1 MEGIKWRT
9 RCIQIQRQNMGTSF
23 EVESDL
29 QKTSGSLADSRG
41 GLSVWAHNA
50 GQRVLH
56 LGASTILALKSS
68 TWWAFLVVVL
78 AIGCVA
84 YADNRVEG
92 VSLGYL
98 YILPLS
104 FSAIL
109 LSPRLTYAIVV
120 VCILFHDL
128 FGPPIHHIQG
138 RILHNLTALVGFMFV
153 VAILEWFVAQRN
165 ALNDLTRH
173 QRDELLKEVELAAEV
188 QRLFLPRS
196 DPETS
201 GFEIAGA
208 MHPARVVGG
217 DYYDYLARP
226 DGRMRLVIADVSGK
240 GVAAALLMS
249 ATAAAVQLETNE
261 PRKLSDVANH
271 LNKELFALQDDGRFV
286 TVLLGELDPRS
297 GQLNYINCGH
307 NPALLV
313 RGDGGETVWLHAS
326 CTPVGMAPEMDC
338 LLEEIRLA
346 PGDIMVWYT
355 DGLTDASNREAKEFG
370 TERLLE
376 SVRTHSDGNAREICD
391 QLWRDV
397 AAFTQRESLDDDLTV
412 MVIKMKSGPE
422 PAAYPAFSD

>member
-1 MEGIKWRT
+1 
-9 RCIQIQRQNMGTSF
+9 MGTSF
-23 EVESDL
+23 EVETEL
-29 QKTSGSLADSRG
+29 RKAPGSLDDPGRTISLPAGYAGGWPSRVAAE
-41 GLSVWAHNA
+41 LIV
-50 GQRVLH
+50 
-56 LGASTILALKSS
+56 ALKSS
-68 TWWAFLVVVL
+68 TLWAFPVVVL

-98 YILPLS
+98 YMLPLS

-138 RILHNLTALVGFMFV
+138 RILHNLAALIGFTFV
-153 VAILEWFVAQRN
+153 VAILQWFVAQRN
-165 ALNDLTRH
+165 ALNELTRH
-173 QRDELLKEVELAAEV
+173 QRDELLKEVQLAAEV

-196 DPETS
+196 DPETV

-217 DYYDYLARP
+217 DYYDYLERP

-261 PRKLSDVANH
+261 PRKLGDIVNH

-286 TVLLGELDPRS
+286 TALLGELDPRS
-297 GQLNYINCGH
+297 GQLRYINCGH
-307 NPALLV
+307 NPALLI
-313 RGDGGETVWLHAS
+313 RGESGSVVWLHAS
-326 CTPVGMAPEMDC
+326 CTPMGMSPEMDYS
-338 LLEEIRLA
+338 LEEITLA

-355 DGLTDASNREAKEFG
+355 DGLTDASNRDAKEFG
-370 TERLLE
+370 TGRLLE
-376 SVRTHSDGNAREICD
+376 SVRLHLGGGAREICD

-397 AAFTQRESLDDDLTV
+397 AAFTQRDSLDDDLTL
-412 MVIKMKSGPE
+412 MVIKMKNALESVTF
-422 PAAYPAFSD
+422 PAFSD

>member
-1 MEGIKWRT
+1 
-9 RCIQIQRQNMGTSF
+9 MGTSF

-29 QKTSGSLADSRG
+29 RKTSGSLNDPRG
-41 GLSVWAHNA
+41 TLSVWAGNA
-50 GQRVLH
+50 GNRAARV
-56 LGASTILALKSS
+56 AANTIAALKSS
-68 TWWAFLVVVL
+68 TWWAFLVVVA

-109 LSPRLTYAIVV
+109 LSPRLTYGIVV

-128 FGPPIHHIQG
+128 FGPPIHNVQG
-138 RILHNLTALVGFMFV
+138 RILHNLAALVGFAFV
-153 VAILEWFVAQRN
+153 VAVLQWFVAQRN

-188 QRLFLPRS
+188 QRLFLPSS
-196 DPETS
+196 DPDTA
-201 GFEIAGA
+201 GFEIAGD

-261 PRKLSDVANH
+261 PRKLCEVASH
-271 LNKELFALQDDGRFV
+271 LNKELYALQDDGRFV
-286 TVLLGELDPRS
+286 TVLLGELDPRN
-297 GQLNYINCGH
+297 GKLKYINCGH

-313 RGDGGETVWLHAS
+313 RADGGEAVWLDAS
-326 CTPVGMAPEMDC
+326 WTPVGMSPEMEC
-338 LLEEIRLA
+338 SLEEITLA

-355 DGLTDASNREAKEFG
+355 DGLTDASDRGVNEFG
-370 TERLLE
+370 TKRLLE
-376 SVRTHSDGNAREICD
+376 SVRQHSSGSAREICD

-397 AAFTQRESLDDDLTV
+397 AAFTQRDSLDDDLTL
-412 MVIKMKSGPE
+412 MVIKMKNVLE
-422 PAAYPAFSD
+422 PIHFPPFSD

>member
-1 MEGIKWRT
+1 
-9 RCIQIQRQNMGTSF
+9 MGTSF

-29 QKTSGSLADSRG
+29 RKTSGSLNDPRG
-41 GLSVWAHNA
+41 TLSVWVGNA
-50 GQRVLH
+50 GNRV
-56 LGASTILALKSS
+56 ARVAANTIMALKSS
-68 TWWAFLVVVL
+68 TWWAFLVVVA
-78 AIGCVA
+78 AIACVA

-109 LSPRLTYAIVV
+109 LSPRLTYGIVV

-128 FGPPIHHIQG
+128 FGPPIHNVQG
-138 RILHNLTALVGFMFV
+138 RILHNLAALVGFAFV
-153 VAILEWFVAQRN
+153 VAVLQWFVAQRN

-188 QRLFLPRS
+188 QRLFLPSS
-196 DPETS
+196 DLDTA
-201 GFEIAGA
+201 GFEIAGD

-261 PRKLSDVANH
+261 PRKLCEVASH
-271 LNKELFALQDDGRFV
+271 LNKELYALQDDGRFV
-286 TVLLGELDPRS
+286 TVLLGELDPRN
-297 GQLNYINCGH
+297 GKLKYINCGH

-313 RGDGGETVWLHAS
+313 RADGGEAVWLDAS
-326 CTPVGMAPEMDC
+326 WTPVGMSPEMEC
-338 LLEEIRLA
+338 SLEEITLA

-355 DGLTDASNREAKEFG
+355 DGLTDASDRGVNEFG
-370 TERLLE
+370 TKRLLE
-376 SVRTHSDGNAREICD
+376 SVRQHSSGSAREICD

-397 AAFTQRESLDDDLTV
+397 AAFTQRDSLDDDLTL
-412 MVIKMKSGPE
+412 MVIKMKNVLE
-422 PAAYPAFSD
+422 PIHFPPFSD

>member
-1 MEGIKWRT
+1 
-9 RCIQIQRQNMGTSF
+9 MGTSF

-29 QKTSGSLADSRG
+29 RKTSGSLNDPRG
-41 GLSVWAHNA
+41 TLSVWAGNV
-50 GQRVLH
+50 GNRV
-56 LGASTILALKSS
+56 ARITANTITALKSS
-68 TWWAFLVVVL
+68 TWWAFLVVVA

-109 LSPRLTYAIVV
+109 LSPRLTYGIVV

-128 FGPPIHHIQG
+128 FGPPIHNVQG
-138 RILHNLTALVGFMFV
+138 RILHNLAALVGFAFV
-153 VAILEWFVAQRN
+153 VAVLQWFVAQRN

-188 QRLFLPRS
+188 QRLFLPSS
-196 DPETS
+196 DPDTA
-201 GFEIAGA
+201 GFEIAGD

-261 PRKLSDVANH
+261 PRKLCEVASH
-271 LNKELFALQDDGRFV
+271 LNKELYALQDDGRFV
-286 TVLLGELDPRS
+286 TVLLGELDPRN
-297 GQLNYINCGH
+297 GKLKYINCGH

-313 RGDGGETVWLHAS
+313 RADGGEAVWLDAS
-326 CTPVGMAPEMDC
+326 WTPVGMSPEMEC
-338 LLEEIRLA
+338 SLEEITLA

-355 DGLTDASNREAKEFG
+355 DGLTDASDRGVNEFG
-370 TERLLE
+370 TKRLLE
-376 SVRTHSDGNAREICD
+376 SVRQHSSGSAREICD

-397 AAFTQRESLDDDLTV
+397 AAFTQRDSLDDDLTL
-412 MVIKMKSGPE
+412 MVIKMKNVLE
-422 PAAYPAFSD
+422 PIHFPPFSD

>member
-1 MEGIKWRT
+1 
-9 RCIQIQRQNMGTSF
+9 MGTNL
-23 EVESDL
+23 EAEADL
-29 QKTSGSLADSRG
+29 RKTSGSLGDPGTTISLRAGYAG
-41 GLSVWAHNA
+41 GWLSGVVAE
-50 GQRVLH
+50 
-56 LGASTILALKSS
+56 TIAALKSS
-68 TWWAFLVVVL
+68 TWWAFLVVAL

-92 VSLGYL
+92 LSLGYL

-120 VCILFHDL
+120 VCIFFHDL
-128 FGPPIHHIQG
+128 FGPPIHHIRG
-138 RILHNLTALVGFMFV
+138 RILHNLAALIGFTFV
-153 VAILEWFVAQRN
+153 VAILQWFVAQRN
-165 ALNDLTRH
+165 ALNEVTRR
-173 QRDELLKEVELAAEV
+173 QRDALLKEVEMAAEV

-196 DPETS
+196 DPDVA
-201 GFEIAGA
+201 GFELAGD

-261 PRKLSDVANH
+261 PRKLGDVARH
-271 LNKELFALQDDGRFV
+271 LNNELFALQDDGRFV

-297 GQLNYINCGH
+297 GQLKYINCGH

-313 RGDGGETVWLHAS
+313 RRDGGEAIWLHAS
-326 CTPVGMAPEMDC
+326 CTPVGMSPEMDC
-338 LLEEIRLA
+338 ALEEITLA

-355 DGLTDASNREAKEFG
+355 DGLTEASDGDAKEFG
-370 TERLLE
+370 TKRLLE
-376 SVRTHSDGNAREICD
+376 SVRMHSGGTAREICD

-397 AAFTQRESLDDDLTV
+397 AAFTQRNSLDDDLTM
-412 MVIKMKSGPE
+412 MVIKMKNVLE
-422 PAAYPAFSD
+422 PNAFPPFSD

>member
-1 MEGIKWRT
+1 MGDKS
-9 RCIQIQRQNMGTSF
+9 MGTSL
-23 EVESDL
+23 EAEAEL
-29 QKTSGSLADSRG
+29 RRNSGALEHPSAT
-41 GLSVWAHNA
+41 LSPRLGFARDWAA
-50 GQRVLH
+50 GVAAR
-56 LGASTILALKSS
+56 TIAALKSS
-68 TWWAFLVVVL
+68 TWWAFLVVAL

-92 VSLGYL
+92 VSLSYL

-128 FGPPIHHIQG
+128 FGPPIHHLQG
-138 RILHNLTALVGFMFV
+138 RILHNLAALVGFSFV
-153 VAILEWFVAQRN
+153 VLILQWFVAQRN
-165 ALNDLTRH
+165 ALNELTRN
-173 QRDELLKEVELAAEV
+173 QRDALLKEVELAAEV
-188 QRLFLPRS
+188 QRLFLPHS
-196 DPETS
+196 DPETA

-261 PRKLSDVANH
+261 PRTLCEVASH
-271 LNKELFALQDDGRFV
+271 LNKELYALQDDGRFV
-286 TVLLGELDPRS
+286 TMLLGELDPRT
-297 GQLNYINCGH
+297 GQLKYINCGH
-307 NPALLV
+307 NPALLL
-313 RGDGGETVWLHAS
+313 RRDGGEVVWLHAS
-326 CTPVGMAPEMDC
+326 WTPVGISPEMDC
-338 LLEEIRLA
+338 SLEELRLA

-355 DGLTDASNREAKEFG
+355 DGLTEASDRDAKEFG
-370 TERLLE
+370 TERLLD
-376 SVRTHSDGNAREICD
+376 SVRLHSGGSAREICD

-397 AAFTQRESLDDDLTV
+397 AAFSQRDSMDDDLTL
-412 MVIKMKSGPE
+412 MVLKMKTLPE
-422 PAAYPAFSD
+422 PVTFPSFSD

>member
-1 MEGIKWRT
+1 MRGALLIADKFMET
-9 RCIQIQRQNMGTSF
+9 NLEA
-23 EVESDL
+23 EVDFG
-29 QKTSGSLADSRG
+29 KTSGSLDDPHGTQSRLAG
-41 GLSVWAHNA
+41 NA
-50 GQRVLH
+50 GDWVS
-56 LGASTILALKSS
+56 STAAKAIAALKSS

-84 YADNRVEG
+84 YADNMVEG

-109 LSPRLTYAIVV
+109 LPSRLTYALVV
-120 VCILFHDL
+120 LCIFFHDL

-138 RILHNLTALVGFMFV
+138 RILHNLAALIGFTFV
-153 VAILEWFVAQRN
+153 VVILQWFVMQRN
-165 ALNDLTRH
+165 ILNELTRH
-173 QRDELLKEVELAAEV
+173 QRDALLKEVELAAEV

-196 DPETS
+196 DPDTE
-201 GFEIAGA
+201 GFEVAGA

-261 PRKLSDVANH
+261 TRKLSDVANQ
-271 LNKELFALQDDGRFV
+271 LNKELFGLQDDGRFV
-286 TVLLGELDPRS
+286 TVLLGELEPRS
-297 GQLNYINCGH
+297 GHLKYINCGH

-313 RGDGGETVWLHAS
+313 RGDGGDTVWLHAS
-326 CTPVGMAPEMDC
+326 CMPVGMSPEMDC
-338 LLEEIRLA
+338 SLEEITLA

-355 DGLTDASNREAKEFG
+355 DGLTDASNRDAKEFG
-370 TERLLE
+370 TKRLLE
-376 SVRTHSDGNAREICD
+376 SVRVHSGGSAREICD
-391 QLWRDV
+391 HLWRDV
-397 AAFTQRESLDDDLTV
+397 AAFTQRDSLDDDLTV
-412 MVIKMKSGPE
+412 MVIKMKSVSKPG
-422 PAAYPAFSD
+422 AYPPFSD

>member
-1 MEGIKWRT
+1 
-9 RCIQIQRQNMGTSF
+9 MGTSI
-23 EVESDL
+23 EVEAGL
-29 QKTSGSLADSRG
+29 RKASGSIDEPGSTRSIRAGYADGRLSR
-41 GLSVWAHNA
+41 VAA
-50 GQRVLH
+50 E
-56 LGASTILALKSS
+56 TIAALKSS

-109 LSPRLTYAIVV
+109 LPSRLTYPLVI
-120 VCILFHDL
+120 VCIFFHDL
-128 FGPPIHHIQG
+128 FGPPIHHLQG
-138 RILHNLTALVGFMFV
+138 RILHNLTALIGFIFV
-153 VAILEWFVAQRN
+153 VAILQWFVAQRN
-165 ALNDLTRH
+165 ALNELTRH
-173 QRDELLKEVELAAEV
+173 QRDALLKEVELAAEV

-196 DPETS
+196 DPEVA
-201 GFEIAGA
+201 GFEVAGA

-217 DYYDYLARP
+217 DYYDYIERP
-226 DGRMRLVIADVSGK
+226 DGRMRLVIADVCGK

-261 PRKLSDVANH
+261 PRKLGDVARH
-271 LNKELFALQDDGRFV
+271 LNKELYALQDDARFV
-286 TVLLGELDPRS
+286 TVLLGELEPRS
-297 GQLNYINCGH
+297 GRLKYINCGH

-326 CTPVGMAPEMDC
+326 CTPVGMSPEMDC
-338 LLEEIRLA
+338 SLEEITLA

-355 DGLTDASNREAKEFG
+355 DGLTDASNRDAKEFG

-376 SVRTHSDGNAREICD
+376 SVRVHSGGSAREICD
-391 QLWRDV
+391 DLWRDV
-397 AAFTQRESLDDDLTV
+397 AAFTQRDSLDDDLTL
-412 MVIKMKSGPE
+412 MVIKMKNVTE
-422 PAAYPAFSD
+422 PNAFPPFSD

>member
-1 MEGIKWRT
+1 
-9 RCIQIQRQNMGTSF
+9 MGTNL
-23 EVESDL
+23 EAEADL
-29 QKTSGSLADSRG
+29 RKTSGSLGDPGTTISLRAGYAG
-41 GLSVWAHNA
+41 GWLSGVVAE
-50 GQRVLH
+50 
-56 LGASTILALKSS
+56 TIAALKSS
-68 TWWAFLVVVL
+68 TWWAFLVVAL

-92 VSLGYL
+92 LSLGYL

-109 LSPRLTYAIVV
+109 LSSRLTYAIVV
-120 VCILFHDL
+120 VCIFFHDL
-128 FGPPIHHIQG
+128 FGPPIHHIRG
-138 RILHNLTALVGFMFV
+138 RILHNLAALIGFTFV
-153 VAILEWFVAQRN
+153 VAILQWFVAQRN
-165 ALNDLTRH
+165 ALNEVTRR
-173 QRDELLKEVELAAEV
+173 QRDALLKEVELAAEV

-196 DPETS
+196 DPDVA
-201 GFEIAGA
+201 GFELAGD

-261 PRKLSDVANH
+261 PRKLGDVARH
-271 LNKELFALQDDGRFV
+271 LNNELFALQDDGRFV

-297 GQLNYINCGH
+297 GQLKYINCGH

-313 RGDGGETVWLHAS
+313 RRDGGEAIWLHAS
-326 CTPVGMAPEMDC
+326 CTPVGMSPEMDC
-338 LLEEIRLA
+338 ALEEITLA

-355 DGLTDASNREAKEFG
+355 DGLTEASDGDAKEFG
-370 TERLLE
+370 TKRLLE
-376 SVRTHSDGNAREICD
+376 SVRMHSGGTAREICD

-397 AAFTQRESLDDDLTV
+397 AAFTQRNSLDDDLTM
-412 MVIKMKSGPE
+412 MVIKMKNVLE
-422 PAAYPAFSD
+422 PNAFPPFSD

>member
-1 MEGIKWRT
+1 
-9 RCIQIQRQNMGTSF
+9 MGTSF

-29 QKTSGSLADSRG
+29 RKTSGSFNDPQGTLSLRAGSTGGWSSRI
-41 GLSVWAHNA
+41 AA
-50 GQRVLH
+50 Q
-56 LGASTILALKSS
+56 TIAALKSS
-68 TWWAFLVVVL
+68 TWWAFMVVVL

-109 LSPRLTYAIVV
+109 LPSRLTYALVV
-120 VCILFHDL
+120 LCIFFHDL

-138 RILHNLTALVGFMFV
+138 RVLHNLAALIGFTFV
-153 VAILEWFVAQRN
+153 VVILQWFVAQRN
-165 ALNDLTRH
+165 ALNELTRH
-173 QRDELLKEVELAAEV
+173 QRDALLQEVELAAEV

-196 DPETS
+196 DPDTE
-201 GFEIAGA
+201 GFEVAGA

-261 PRKLSDVANH
+261 TRKLSDVANQ
-271 LNKELFALQDDGRFV
+271 LNKELFALQDEGRFV

-297 GQLNYINCGH
+297 GQLKYINCGH

-313 RGDGGETVWLHAS
+313 RGDGGDTVWLDAS
-326 CTPVGMAPEMDC
+326 CTPLGMSPEMDGA
-338 LLEEIRLA
+338 LEEITLA

-355 DGLTDASNREAKEFG
+355 DGLTEASDQDAKEFG
-370 TERLLE
+370 TKRLLE
-376 SVRTHSDGNAREICD
+376 LVRLHSGGTAREICD

-397 AAFTQRESLDDDLTV
+397 AAFTQRDTMDDDLTV
-412 MVIKMKSGPE
+412 MVIKMKSVSE
-422 PAAYPAFSD
+422 PGAFPPFSD

>member
-1 MEGIKWRT
+1 
-9 RCIQIQRQNMGTSF
+9 MGTSI
-23 EVESDL
+23 EAEAGL
-29 QKTSGSLADSRG
+29 RKASGSIDEPGSTSSIRAGYADGRLSR
-41 GLSVWAHNA
+41 VVAE
-50 GQRVLH
+50 
-56 LGASTILALKSS
+56 TIAALKSS

-109 LSPRLTYAIVV
+109 LPPRLTYPLVV
-120 VCILFHDL
+120 VCIFFHDL
-128 FGPPIHHIQG
+128 FGPPIRHLQG
-138 RILHNLTALVGFMFV
+138 RILHNLTALIGFLFV
-153 VAILEWFVAQRN
+153 VVILQWFVAQRN
-165 ALNDLTRH
+165 ALNELTRH
-173 QRDELLKEVELAAEV
+173 QRDALLKEVELAAEV

-196 DPETS
+196 DPEVA
-201 GFEIAGA
+201 GFEVAGA

-217 DYYDYLARP
+217 DYYDYIERP

-261 PRKLSDVANH
+261 PRKLRDVARH
-271 LNKELFALQDDGRFV
+271 LNKELFALQDDARFV
-286 TVLLGELDPRS
+286 TVLLGELEPRS
-297 GQLNYINCGH
+297 GRLKYINCGH

-313 RGDGGETVWLHAS
+313 RGDGGETIWLHAS
-326 CTPVGMAPEMDC
+326 CTPVGMTPEMDC
-338 LLEEIRLA
+338 SLEEITLA

-355 DGLTDASNREAKEFG
+355 DGLTEASNRDAKEFG

-376 SVRTHSDGNAREICD
+376 SVRVHSGGSAREICD
-391 QLWRDV
+391 DLWRDV
-397 AAFTQRESLDDDLTV
+397 AAFTQRDSLDDDLTL
-412 MVIKMKSGPE
+412 MVIKMKNVTE
-422 PAAYPAFSD
+422 PNAFPPFSD

>member
-1 MEGIKWRT
+1 MAEKS
-9 RCIQIQRQNMGTSF
+9 MGTSL
-23 EVESDL
+23 EAEAEL
-29 QKTSGSLADSRG
+29 RKTSGSLGHPSAPPLPRVGIARD
-41 GLSVWAHNA
+41 WAA
-50 GQRVLH
+50 GV
-56 LGASTILALKSS
+56 AAKMIAALKSS
-68 TWWAFLVVVL
+68 TWWAFLVVAL

-128 FGPPIHHIQG
+128 FGPPIHHLQG
-138 RILHNLTALVGFMFV
+138 RILHNLAALVGFTFV
-153 VAILEWFVAQRN
+153 VAILQWFVAQRN
-165 ALNDLTRH
+165 ALNEVTRH

-196 DPETS
+196 DPETA

-226 DGRMRLVIADVSGK
+226 DGRIRLVIADVSGK

-261 PRKLSDVANH
+261 PRTLCEVASH
-271 LNKELFALQDDGRFV
+271 LNKELYALQDNGRFV
-286 TVLLGELDPRS
+286 TMLLGELDPRT
-297 GQLNYINCGH
+297 GQLKYINCGH

-313 RGDGGETVWLHAS
+313 RRDGGEAVWLRAS
-326 CTPVGMAPEMDC
+326 WTPVGISPEMDC
-338 LLEEIRLA
+338 SLDEIRLA

-355 DGLTDASNREAKEFG
+355 DGLTEASDWEAKEFG
-370 TERLLE
+370 TKRLLE
-376 SVRTHSDGNAREICD
+376 SVRLHSGESAGEICN
-391 QLWRDV
+391 QLWHDV
-397 AAFTQRESLDDDLTV
+397 AVFTQRDSLDDDLTLI
-412 MVIKMKSGPE
+412 VIKVKNVAESVTFP
-422 PAAYPAFSD
+422 PFSD

>member
-1 MEGIKWRT
+1 
-9 RCIQIQRQNMGTSF
+9 MGTSF

-29 QKTSGSLADSRG
+29 RKTSGSLNDPRG
-41 GLSVWAHNA
+41 TLSVWVGNA
-50 GQRVLH
+50 GNRV
-56 LGASTILALKSS
+56 ARVAANTIMALKSS
-68 TWWAFLVVVL
+68 TWWAFLVVVA
-78 AIGCVA
+78 AIACVA

-109 LSPRLTYAIVV
+109 LSPRLTYGIVV

-128 FGPPIHHIQG
+128 FGPPIHNVQG
-138 RILHNLTALVGFMFV
+138 RILHNLAALVGFAFV
-153 VAILEWFVAQRN
+153 VAVLQWFVAQRN

-188 QRLFLPRS
+188 QRLFLPSS
-196 DPETS
+196 DPDTA
-201 GFEIAGA
+201 GFEIAGD

-261 PRKLSDVANH
+261 PRKLCEVASH
-271 LNKELFALQDDGRFV
+271 LNKELYALQDDGRFV
-286 TVLLGELDPRS
+286 TVLLGELDPRN
-297 GQLNYINCGH
+297 GKLKYINCGH

-313 RGDGGETVWLHAS
+313 RADGGEAVWLDAS
-326 CTPVGMAPEMDC
+326 WTPVGMSPEMEC
-338 LLEEIRLA
+338 SLEEITLA

-355 DGLTDASNREAKEFG
+355 DGLTDASDRGVNEFG
-370 TERLLE
+370 TKRLLE
-376 SVRTHSDGNAREICD
+376 SVRQHSSGSAREICD

-397 AAFTQRESLDDDLTV
+397 AAFTQRDSLDDDLTL
-412 MVIKMKSGPE
+412 MVIKMKNVLE
-422 PAAYPAFSD
+422 PIHFPPFSD

>member
-1 MEGIKWRT
+1 
-9 RCIQIQRQNMGTSF
+9 MGTSI
-23 EVESDL
+23 EAEANL
-29 QKTSGSLADSRG
+29 QKTSGSIDDPGGTISLRAGYACSR
-41 GLSVWAHNA
+41 LS
-50 GQRVLH
+50 RVTVR
-56 LGASTILALKSS
+56 TIAALKSS
-68 TWWAFLVVVL
+68 TWWAFLVVLL

-120 VCILFHDL
+120 VCIFFHDL
-128 FGPPIHHIQG
+128 FGPPIHHLQG
-138 RILHNLTALVGFMFV
+138 RILHNLAALIGFIFV
-153 VAILEWFVAQRN
+153 VVILQWFVAQRN
-165 ALNDLTRH
+165 ALNELTRH
-173 QRDELLKEVELAAEV
+173 QRDALLNEVELAAEV

-196 DPETS
+196 DPDVA
-201 GFEIAGA
+201 GFEVAGA

-261 PRKLSDVANH
+261 PRKLGDVARH
-271 LNKELFALQDDGRFV
+271 LNNELFALQDDGRFV

-297 GQLNYINCGH
+297 GQLKYINCGH

-313 RGDGGETVWLHAS
+313 RKDRGEAVWLHAS
-326 CTPVGMAPEMDC
+326 CMPVGMSPEMDC
-338 LLEEIRLA
+338 ALEEITLA

-355 DGLTDASNREAKEFG
+355 DGLTEASNREAKEFG
-370 TERLLE
+370 TKRLLE
-376 SVRTHSDGNAREICD
+376 AVRVHSSGSAREICD

-397 AAFTQRESLDDDLTV
+397 RAFTQRDSLDDDLTL
-412 MVIKMKSGPE
+412 MVIKMKNVLE
-422 PAAYPAFSD
+422 PNAFPPFSD

>member
-1 MEGIKWRT
+1 
-9 RCIQIQRQNMGTSF
+9 MGTSF

-29 QKTSGSLADSRG
+29 RKTSRSLGDPRG
-41 GLSVWAHNA
+41 TLSVWVGNA
-50 GQRVLH
+50 GNRAARV
-56 LGASTILALKSS
+56 AANTITALKSS
-68 TWWAFLVVVL
+68 TWWAFLVVVA

-109 LSPRLTYAIVV
+109 LSPRLTYGIVV

-128 FGPPIHHIQG
+128 FGPPIHNVQG
-138 RILHNLTALVGFMFV
+138 RILHNLAALVGFAFV
-153 VAILEWFVAQRN
+153 VAVLQWFVAQRN

-173 QRDELLKEVELAAEV
+173 QRDELLKEMELAAEV
-188 QRLFLPRS
+188 QRLFLPSS
-196 DPETS
+196 DPDTA
-201 GFEIAGA
+201 GFEIAGD

-261 PRKLSDVANH
+261 PRKLCEVASH
-271 LNKELFALQDDGRFV
+271 LNKELYALQDDGRFV
-286 TVLLGELDPRS
+286 TVLLGELDPRN
-297 GQLNYINCGH
+297 GKLNYINCGH

-313 RGDGGETVWLHAS
+313 RADGGEAVWLDAS
-326 CTPVGMAPEMDC
+326 WTPVGMSPEMEC
-338 LLEEIRLA
+338 SLEEITLA

-355 DGLTDASNREAKEFG
+355 DGLTDASDRGANEFG
-370 TERLLE
+370 TKRLLE
-376 SVRTHSDGNAREICD
+376 SVRQHSSGSAREICD

-397 AAFTQRESLDDDLTV
+397 AAFTQRDSLDDDLTL
-412 MVIKMKSGPE
+412 MVIKMKNVLE
-422 PAAYPAFSD
+422 PIHFPPFSD

>member
-1 MEGIKWRT
+1 
-9 RCIQIQRQNMGTSF
+9 MGTNL
-23 EVESDL
+23 EAEADL
-29 QKTSGSLADSRG
+29 RKTSGSLGDPGTTISLRAGYAG
-41 GLSVWAHNA
+41 GWLSGVVAE
-50 GQRVLH
+50 
-56 LGASTILALKSS
+56 TIAALKSS
-68 TWWAFLVVVL
+68 TWWAFLVVAL

-92 VSLGYL
+92 LSLGYL

-109 LSPRLTYAIVV
+109 LSSRLTYAIVV
-120 VCILFHDL
+120 VCIFFHDL
-128 FGPPIHHIQG
+128 FGPPIHHIRG
-138 RILHNLTALVGFMFV
+138 RILHNLAALIGFTFV
-153 VAILEWFVAQRN
+153 VAILQWFVAQRN
-165 ALNDLTRH
+165 ALNEVTRR
-173 QRDELLKEVELAAEV
+173 QRDALLKEVELAAEV

-196 DPETS
+196 DPDVA
-201 GFEIAGA
+201 GFELAGD

-261 PRKLSDVANH
+261 PRKLGDVARH
-271 LNKELFALQDDGRFV
+271 LNNELFALQDDGRFV

-297 GQLNYINCGH
+297 GQLKYINCGH

-313 RGDGGETVWLHAS
+313 RRDGGEAIWLHAS
-326 CTPVGMAPEMDC
+326 CTPVGMSAEMDC
-338 LLEEIRLA
+338 ALEEITLA

-355 DGLTDASNREAKEFG
+355 DGLTEASDGDAKEFG
-370 TERLLE
+370 TKRLLE
-376 SVRTHSDGNAREICD
+376 SVRMHSGGTAREICD

-397 AAFTQRESLDDDLTV
+397 AAFTQRNSLDDDLTM
-412 MVIKMKSGPE
+412 MVIKMKNVLE
-422 PAAYPAFSD
+422 PNAFPPFSD

>member
-1 MEGIKWRT
+1 MADKS
-9 RCIQIQRQNMGTSF
+9 MGTSL
-23 EVESDL
+23 EAQADL
-29 QKTSGSLADSRG
+29 RKTSGSLDHPSAT
-41 GLSVWAHNA
+41 LSPRLGVARNWAA
-50 GQRVLH
+50 GV
-56 LGASTILALKSS
+56 AAKTIAALKSS
-68 TWWAFLVVVL
+68 TWWAFLVVAL

-128 FGPPIHHIQG
+128 FGPPIHHLQG
-138 RILHNLTALVGFMFV
+138 RILHNLAALVGFSFV
-153 VAILEWFVAQRN
+153 VLILQWFVAQRN
-165 ALNDLTRH
+165 ALNELTRN
-173 QRDELLKEVELAAEV
+173 QRDALLKEVELAAEV

-196 DPETS
+196 DPETA

-217 DYYDYLARP
+217 DYYDYLARS

-261 PRKLSDVANH
+261 PRTLYEVASH
-271 LNKELFALQDDGRFV
+271 LNKELYALQDDGRFV
-286 TVLLGELDPRS
+286 TMLLGELDPRT
-297 GQLNYINCGH
+297 GQLKYINCGH

-313 RGDGGETVWLHAS
+313 RRDGGEVVWLQAS
-326 CTPVGMAPEMDC
+326 WTPVGMSPEMDC
-338 LLEEIRLA
+338 SLEELRLA

-355 DGLTDASNREAKEFG
+355 DGLTEASDRDAKEFG
-370 TERLLE
+370 TERLLD
-376 SVRTHSDGNAREICD
+376 SVRLHSGGSGREICD

-397 AAFTQRESLDDDLTV
+397 AAFTQRNSLDDDLTL
-412 MVIKMKSGPE
+412 MVVKMKNAPE
-422 PAAYPAFSD
+422 SVTFPPFSD

>member
-1 MEGIKWRT
+1 MVDKS
-9 RCIQIQRQNMGTSF
+9 MGTRL
-23 EVESDL
+23 EAQADL
-29 QKTSGSLADSRG
+29 RKTSGPLDHPSDSLSLRAGVARD
-41 GLSVWAHNA
+41 WAVGIA
-50 GQRVLH
+50 
-56 LGASTILALKSS
+56 AKTIAALKSS
-68 TWWAFLVVVL
+68 TWWAFLVVAL

-128 FGPPIHHIQG
+128 FGPPIHHLQG
-138 RILHNLTALVGFMFV
+138 RILHNLAALVGFSFV
-153 VAILEWFVAQRN
+153 VLILQWFVAQRN
-165 ALNDLTRH
+165 ALNELTRN
-173 QRDELLKEVELAAEV
+173 QRDALLKEVELAAEV

-196 DPETS
+196 DPETA

-226 DGRMRLVIADVSGK
+226 DGRIRLVIADVSGK

-261 PRKLSDVANH
+261 PRTLCEVASH
-271 LNKELFALQDDGRFV
+271 LNKELYALQDDGRFV
-286 TVLLGELDPRS
+286 TMLLGELDPRT
-297 GQLNYINCGH
+297 GQLKYINCGH
-307 NPALLV
+307 NPALLL
-313 RGDGGETVWLHAS
+313 RRDGGEVFWLDAS
-326 CTPVGMAPEMDC
+326 WTPVGMSPEMEC
-338 LLEEIRLA
+338 SLEEIRLA
-346 PGDIMVWYT
+346 PGDVMVWYT
-355 DGLTDASNREAKEFG
+355 DGVTDASDREAKEFG
-370 TERLLE
+370 TKRLLE
-376 SVRTHSDGNAREICD
+376 SVRLHSGESAREICD

-397 AAFTQRESLDDDLTV
+397 ATFTQRDSLDDDLTL
-412 MVIKMKSGPE
+412 MVVKMKSVLAPVTF
-422 PAAYPAFSD
+422 PPFSD

>member
-1 MEGIKWRT
+1 
-9 RCIQIQRQNMGTSF
+9 MGTSF

-29 QKTSGSLADSRG
+29 RKTSGSLNDPRG
-41 GLSVWAHNA
+41 TLSVWVGNA
-50 GQRVLH
+50 GNRV
-56 LGASTILALKSS
+56 ARVAANTIMALKSS
-68 TWWAFLVVVL
+68 TWWAFLVVVA
-78 AIGCVA
+78 AIACVA

-109 LSPRLTYAIVV
+109 LSPRLTYGIVV

-128 FGPPIHHIQG
+128 FGPPIHNVQG
-138 RILHNLTALVGFMFV
+138 RILHNLAALVGFAFV
-153 VAILEWFVAQRN
+153 VAVLQWFVAQRN

-188 QRLFLPRS
+188 QRLFLPSS
-196 DPETS
+196 DPDTA
-201 GFEIAGA
+201 GFEIAGD

-261 PRKLSDVANH
+261 PRKLCEVASH
-271 LNKELFALQDDGRFV
+271 LNKELYALQDDGRFV
-286 TVLLGELDPRS
+286 TVLLGELDPRN
-297 GQLNYINCGH
+297 GKLKYINCGH

-313 RGDGGETVWLHAS
+313 RADGGEVVWLDAS
-326 CTPVGMAPEMDC
+326 WTPVGMSPEMEC
-338 LLEEIRLA
+338 SLEEITLA

-355 DGLTDASNREAKEFG
+355 DGLTDASDRGVNEFG
-370 TERLLE
+370 TKRLLE
-376 SVRTHSDGNAREICD
+376 SVRQHSSGSAREICD

-397 AAFTQRESLDDDLTV
+397 AAFTQRDSLDDDLTL
-412 MVIKMKSGPE
+412 MVIKMKNVLE
-422 PAAYPAFSD
+422 PIHFPPFSD